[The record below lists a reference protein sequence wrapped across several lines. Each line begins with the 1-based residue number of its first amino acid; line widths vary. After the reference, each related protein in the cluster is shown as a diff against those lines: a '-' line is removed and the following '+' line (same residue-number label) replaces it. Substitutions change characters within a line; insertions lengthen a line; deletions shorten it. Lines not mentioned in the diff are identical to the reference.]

1 MGRVQRGEQRVRHY
15 QQRAQRPRVKDF
27 VLYAADLGLSAA
39 IEWQPS
45 AYSEHLVTALFA
57 TPVSYEYDRPTGG
70 HHDQGFV
77 TAFARASC
85 IAVSAYCFA
94 APLLLRLAPASVSN
108 GQRDS
113 EAGGPCAD

>member
-1 MGRVQRGEQRVRHY
+1 MAPSERRCSPPSTIEIESTPGRKAMGRVQRGEQRVRHY

-57 TPVSYEYDRPTGG
+57 TPVSYE
-70 HHDQGFV
+70 
-77 TAFARASC
+77 
-85 IAVSAYCFA
+85 
-94 APLLLRLAPASVSN
+94 
-108 GQRDS
+108 
-113 EAGGPCAD
+113 